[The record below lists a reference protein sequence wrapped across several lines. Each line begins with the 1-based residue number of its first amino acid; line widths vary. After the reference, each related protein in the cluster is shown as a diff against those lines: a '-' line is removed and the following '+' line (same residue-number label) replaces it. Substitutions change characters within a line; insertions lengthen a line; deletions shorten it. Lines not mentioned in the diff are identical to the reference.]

1 MNVLCVCVLGIILP
15 KWIEKIK
22 DLNEQF
28 SREYIER
35 PVSIWNGAQY
45 H

>member
-1 MNVLCVCVLGIILP
+1 MNVCVCVCVCVYVCVLGIILP

-28 SREYIER
+28 SREDI
-35 PVSIWNGAQY
+35 
-45 H
+45 